1 MLRFWVLMLFFTIM
15 SSPYGSGYGL
25 LQHVD
30 RRLNRETQYNFEE
43 PTNREYHTA
52 MITGHRHNTASDTA
66 INRLIK
72 MAIAQGVSHFYCGM
86 ALGVDQAFAR
96 ILTTYPVT
104 WTAVIPCADQ
114 DRFWNRNQ
122 RAHYRRLLEKAT
134 KQTILQQNYDDNC
147 MKRRNL
153 HMVKRSDLCLAVFN
167 GNPHGRR
174 SGTAMTLKMV
184 QSANLL
190 CYQYNPVNK
199 QFLIIEP
206 IPEPI
211 QLSLFHSTK
220 PPVC

>member
-1 MLRFWVLMLFFTIM
+1 MAASKIPAF
-15 SSPYGSGYGL
+15 
-25 LQHVD
+25 LQRVD
-30 RRLNRETQYNFEE
+30 RTLNRETQYNFDE
-43 PTNREYHTA
+43 PFDVKEYHTA
-52 MITGHRHNTASDTA
+52 MVTGHRDYRVSDTA

-211 QLSLFHSTK
+211 QLSLPLSIPSMPFHSTK
-220 PPVC
+220 PRDSF